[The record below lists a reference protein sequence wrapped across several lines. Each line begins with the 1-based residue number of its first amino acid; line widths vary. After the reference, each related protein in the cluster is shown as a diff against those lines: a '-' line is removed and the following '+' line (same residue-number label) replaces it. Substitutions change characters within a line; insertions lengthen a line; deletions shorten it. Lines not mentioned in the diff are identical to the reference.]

1 MQSSNCSIPIDAL
14 LDASIRTD
22 RTFIVDKEYGR
33 LLEEVTSNDT
43 IVEVT
48 ELQSSSSLKP
58 VSRKEDFLM
67 KMEVESQMRKI

>member
-48 ELQSSSSLKP
+48 ELQSSSSSKP